1 MAGPG
6 AAAVLA
12 SALLPGNGARQQKT
26 GEATMWGSIV
36 IIIGGWCHGW
46 HGWW

>member
-1 MAGPG
+1 MSARGIRRLPSVGP
-6 AAAVLA
+6 V
-12 SALLPGNGARQQKT
+12 ARQRGRATDQ
-26 GEATMWGSIV
+26 EATMWGSIV